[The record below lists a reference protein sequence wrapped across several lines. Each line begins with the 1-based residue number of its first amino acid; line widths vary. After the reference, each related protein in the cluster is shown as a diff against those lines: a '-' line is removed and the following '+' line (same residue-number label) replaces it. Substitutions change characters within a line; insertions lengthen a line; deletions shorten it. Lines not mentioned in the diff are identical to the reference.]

1 MGWPSRYA
9 CDKGGYRRNSL
20 CMFSNGDLSHLS
32 KQPDFFVNK
41 FQLKDDPIA
50 YACME
55 DWYARRL
62 ERENELT
69 AKGVYFLINLTPY
82 CTYLSR
88 CRAAKFSRAVKTVFN
103 DRKGEIKQAVSM
115 AGPYRLLGDDFEKL
129 DCEFTSF

>member
-69 AKGVYFLINLTPY
+69 ARGEKTLIDPNPY
-82 CTYLSR
+82 CKYLFKMSGGQ
-88 CRAAKFSRAVKTVFN
+88 VYQ
-103 DRKGEIKQAVSM
+103 G
-115 AGPYRLLGDDFEKL
+115 
-129 DCEFTSF
+129 CESSQHPSSHSFTTQSPK